1 VPTSAVTARAA
12 PNSGAMTDQSRV
24 AYEFD
29 RFRVDPLERQIL
41 CSGEAIPLTSK
52 AFDILLLLIR
62 RRGRLVRKSEIMDT
76 IWADSFVGEHNLVV
90 TISTL
95 RKVLTNKNGERKCI
109 ETVAK
114 EGYRFVGKVSEVA
127 MPETELNIPTVEFSP
142 AIPEVLPRPR
152 PLSSSFY
159 IILAFVLT
167 CLALTLVFARSRTH
181 SYTSGEIR
189 SLAVLPLRSVN
200 VDSAH
205 AYLSFGLADA
215 IITKLVRTGQ
225 LIVRPTSAVLKYVDS
240 AASPLQ
246 VGREQNVDAVLSGS
260 VETLPNRIRIAIQ
273 LVRVSDGSLL
283 RADTF
288 EEGTQQIL
296 EVEDKVAERV
306 SKSMSVLFPKI
317 ISAPAVLKDTN
328 NAEAHEL
335 YLRGRYFWS
344 TRTGDGLRRS
354 IDYLQQATTKDPEY
368 ARAYAGLA
376 DSYVLL
382 ATYGVES
389 PQKAY
394 PASRGAALNA
404 LRLDN
409 SLAEAHAALGMI
421 AFYYGWNWSE
431 SEHEFQLALALNPND
446 AGAETWYGLNLVA
459 MGRVEEA
466 MDLVQRAKEI
476 DPLSP
481 EINVALG
488 RLYYSSRQYEKAI
501 NVYRKVIELNPNFAR
516 AHMRLG
522 MTYMAQRALGDS
534 LYEFEEAKRLAPDDP
549 YVDGLLGCAEALSG
563 NTLAAQKLLEGLTLR
578 SSEQYVPAFSIVL
591 VYIGLGERDRALE
604 WLERAYQDRSAY
616 MVYAKTDPLLDP
628 LRSDPQFIS
637 ILHRMRLL

>member
-1 VPTSAVTARAA
+1 
-12 PNSGAMTDQSRV
+12 MTDQSRV

-29 RFRVDPLERQIL
+29 RFRVDPVERQIL
-41 CSGEAIPLTSK
+41 CSGEAVPLTSK

-90 TISTL
+90 TISRL
-95 RKVLTNKNGERKCI
+95 RKVLTNGNGERKCI

-114 EGYRFVGKVSEVA
+114 EGYRFVGKVCEVA
-127 MPETELNIPTVEFSP
+127 MPETELSVPPVESSP
-142 AIPEVLPRPR
+142 AIPEAFPRPT
-152 PLSSSFY
+152 PLSSAFY
-159 IILAFVLT
+159 IMGALVLT
-167 CLALTLVFARSRTH
+167 CLAITIVFIQSRKH
-181 SYTSGEIR
+181 SDTTGEIR
-189 SLAVLPLRSVN
+189 SLAVLPLRPLN
-200 VDSAH
+200 VDPAH
-205 AYLSFGLADA
+205 AYFSFGIADA
-215 IITKLVRTGQ
+215 IITKLVRNGQ
-225 LIVRPTSAVLKYVDS
+225 MIVRPTSAVLKYVDS

-246 VGREQNVDAVLSGS
+246 VGREQKVDAVLSGS
-260 VETLPNRIRIAIQ
+260 VETLPNRVRVSIQ
-273 LVRVSDGSLL
+273 LVRVSDGSSLGT
-283 RADTF
+283 DTF

-296 EVEDKVAERV
+296 EVENRVAERV
-306 SKSMSVLFPKI
+306 SESMSVHFPKRT
-317 ISAPAVLKDTN
+317 SVPAILKDTN

-335 YLRGRYFWS
+335 YLKGRYFWS

-354 IDYLQQATTKDPEY
+354 IDYLQQATTKDPQY

-394 PASRGAALNA
+394 PAARGAALNA
-404 LRLDN
+404 LRLDD
-409 SLAEAHAALGMI
+409 SLAEAHASLGMI

-431 SEHEFQLALALNPND
+431 SEHEFQQALALNPND
-446 AGAETWYGLNLVA
+446 AGAESWYSLNLTA

-481 EINVALG
+481 EINVVLG
-488 RLYYSSRQYEKAI
+488 RLYYSSRQYEKAT

-534 LYEFEEAKRLAPDDP
+534 IHEFEEAKRLAPADP
-549 YVDGLLGCAEALSG
+549 YVDGLLGYAEALSG
-563 NTLAAQKLLEGLTLR
+563 NTAAAHKLLEELTLR
-578 SSEQYVPAFSIVL
+578 SRDQYVPAFSIAL
-591 VYIGLGERDRALE
+591 IYIGLGEHDRALD

-616 MVYAKTDPLLDP
+616 MVYAKTDPMLDP

-637 ILHRMRLL
+637 LLHRMRLL

>member
-1 VPTSAVTARAA
+1 
-12 PNSGAMTDQSRV
+12 MTEQSRV

-29 RFRVDPLERQIL
+29 RFRVDPVERQVL
-41 CSGEAIPLTSK
+41 CSGEAVPLTSK

-90 TISTL
+90 TISRL
-95 RKVLTNKNGERKCI
+95 RKVLTNGNGERKCI

-114 EGYRFVGKVSEVA
+114 EGYRFVGKVFEVA
-127 MPETELNIPTVEFSP
+127 MSETEVEVSVPPIQSP
-142 AIPEVLPRPR
+142 LAVPEVFPLPRPFF
-152 PLSSSFY
+152 SAVY
-159 IILAFVLT
+159 ITGALVLT
-167 CLALTLVFARSRTH
+167 CLLAITIVFIQSRKHVVT
-181 SYTSGEIR
+181 TGEIR
-189 SLAVLPLRSVN
+189 SLAVLPLRPLN
-200 VDSAH
+200 VDAAH
-205 AYLSFGLADA
+205 AYFSFGIADA
-215 IITKLVRTGQ
+215 IIAKLVSNGQ
-225 LIVRPTSAVLKYVDS
+225 MIVRPTSAVLKYVDS
-240 AASPLQ
+240 ASSPLQ
-246 VGREQNVDAVLSGS
+246 VGREQKVDAVLSGS
-260 VETLPNRIRIAIQ
+260 VETLPNKVRVSIQ
-273 LVRVSDGSLL
+273 IVRVSDGALL
-283 RADTF
+283 GTDTF

-306 SKSMSVLFPKI
+306 SKSMSVHFPKI
-317 ISAPAVLKDTN
+317 TSAPAVLKDTN

-335 YLRGRYFWS
+335 YLKGRYFWS

-354 IDYLQQATTKDPEY
+354 IEYLQQATTKDPQY

-394 PASRGAALNA
+394 PAARGAALNA
-404 LRLDN
+404 LRLDD
-409 SLAEAHAALGMI
+409 SLAEAHASLGMI

-431 SEHEFQLALALNPND
+431 SEHEFQQALALNPND
-446 AGAETWYGLNLVA
+446 AGAESWYSLNLTA

-481 EINVALG
+481 EINVVLG
-488 RLYYSSRQYEKAI
+488 RLYYSSRQYEKATD
-501 NVYRKVIELNPNFAR
+501 VYRKVIELNPNFAR

-522 MTYMAQRALGDS
+522 MTYMAQRDFGDAIH
-534 LYEFEEAKRLAPDDP
+534 EFEEAKRLAPADP
-549 YVDGLLGCAEALSG
+549 YADGLLGCAEALSG
-563 NTLAAQKLLEGLTLR
+563 NTAAAHKFLEGLTLR
-578 SSEQYVPAFSIVL
+578 SRDQYVPAFSIAL
-591 VYIGLGERDRALE
+591 IYIGLGEHDRSLD

-616 MVYAKTDPLLDP
+616 MVYAKTDPMLDP

-637 ILHRMRLL
+637 LLHRMRLL